1 MPLNLPAGWD
11 FDKVF
16 GTERRGSDTPASQ
29 PLERRADAG
38 NLSAPAKPTTA
49 MAAAKALAVAAPQPA
64 GVVLPK
70 TATDAELKLMAGLLL
85 LALSF
90 LLVLRRHPHRHT
102 AH

>member
-1 MPLNLPAGWD
+1 
-11 FDKVF
+11 
-16 GTERRGSDTPASQ
+16 
-29 PLERRADAG
+29 
-38 NLSAPAKPTTA
+38 